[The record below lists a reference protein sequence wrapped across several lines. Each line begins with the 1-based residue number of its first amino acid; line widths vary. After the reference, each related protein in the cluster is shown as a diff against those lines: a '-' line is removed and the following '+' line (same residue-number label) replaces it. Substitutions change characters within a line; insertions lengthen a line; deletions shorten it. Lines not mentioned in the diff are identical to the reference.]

1 MMYICTTMIKEKD
14 ISIRIDKD
22 LKLKLIEKS
31 KSLGLSLSA
40 YIRMILI
47 KSL

>member
-1 MMYICTTMIKEKD
+1 MIKEKD
-14 ISIRIDKD
+14 ISIRINKE
-22 LKLKLIEKS
+22 LKLKLIEKA
-31 KSLGLSLSA
+31 KSLGLSLSG